1 MEAKELDC
9 FVEADETGSEKYRM
23 PSVTA
28 SASEKDGRISLT
40 VSNLEPEKA
49 QEITVSLKGEN
60 ISSAEGRILAGK
72 MDEYND
78 FGKET
83 LAVKEFTDFEVKDG
97 NLVIRMPACAV
108 AEIRL

>member
-1 MEAKELDC
+1 MVRRMRRQA
-9 FVEADETGSEKYRM
+9 ADIPFGSRLILFRYF
-23 PSVTA
+23 
-28 SASEKDGRISLT
+28 L
-40 VSNLEPEKA
+40 NL
-49 QEITVSLKGEN
+49 
-60 ISSAEGRILAGK
+60 
-72 MDEYND
+72 